1 MTGRPTPERRVDA
14 DGVRVFEDGRARRD
28 ARVRRLVSMTAVA
41 AAAIVVL
48 SASAVRLLRPHN
60 PDTRDGSV
68 SGHEGVSA
76 TRPGLPLPAGQGDRA
91 SGVASPVPLAKPA
104 SGQRPSPGAGPARSA
119 REEGAAAATAT
130 ERAPDPTSPA
140 DQRDDSLLADLV
152 RGAIDGLRA
161 HGKPEGLAVFPPK
174 GTNPPKA
181 GLVVPD
187 DYQLPEGYVRY
198 YQITDE
204 GQRLEPILMF
214 SPDYAFMG
222 PDGKPVALPA
232 DGIVPPEMAP
242 PGLPLR
248 TLVLPD
254 GAAPATGRR

>member
-1 MTGRPTPERRVDA
+1 MTDRLTPRHRVDA
-14 DGVRVFEDGRARRD
+14 DGVRVFEDGRARRG
-28 ARVRRLVSMTAVA
+28 ARVRRLVSVLAVA
-41 AAAIVVL
+41 ATTIVVL
-48 SASAVRLLRPHN
+48 SVTAVRLLRPGT
-60 PDTRDGSV
+60 PGTRDASV
-68 SGHEGVSA
+68 SGYEGASG

-91 SGVASPVPLAKPA
+91 SGVPSPVPLSKPA
-104 SGQRPSPGAGPARSA
+104 IERRPSRGAGPASSP
-119 REEGAAAATAT
+119 REEGAATDTAT
-130 ERAPDPTSPA
+130 ERATAPTPA
-140 DQRDDSLLADLV
+140 ADRRDDSLLAELV
-152 RGAIDGLRA
+152 RGAIDRMRA
-161 HGKPEGLAVFPPK
+161 HGEPEGLAVFPPK

-222 PDGKPVALPA
+222 PDGKPVALPT

-254 GAAPATGRR
+254 SRR